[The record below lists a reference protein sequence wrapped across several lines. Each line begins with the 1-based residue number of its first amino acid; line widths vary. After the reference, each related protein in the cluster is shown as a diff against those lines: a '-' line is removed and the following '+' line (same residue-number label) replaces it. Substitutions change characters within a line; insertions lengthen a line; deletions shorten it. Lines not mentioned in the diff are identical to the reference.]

1 LWRPVTAIRL
11 ADTDNNPATVADP
24 NWLPL
29 AGNTPA
35 DPSYPGAHST
45 ISAAGAD
52 VLASFFGDNQSFSV
66 ASPALPGVTRSF
78 DSFSAAAEEAGLSRI
93 YAGVHTRLDH
103 VAGLTL
109 GHDVAAFVLHNAL
122 LPAENARAFSASEN
136 GIGARSYVQT
146 NLVSDIPGLAAHTD
160 PDLKNPWGTS
170 VGPGSPIWVS
180 DNHAGVTTLYD
191 GSGSPQPR
199 VVAIPAPPSASGA
212 VGAPTGQAFN
222 TFDPSSSDFVI
233 SKNGASGPAF
243 FLFATEDGTI
253 AGWNPNVD
261 NAHAVIG
268 VDRSTATDAAG
279 DVGANYKGLAL
290 VTTPAGKF
298 IYATSFRFGRVD
310 VFDSQFT
317 LVNSF
322 TDPTIPAGFAPFGI
336 HNIGGKLYV
345 TFAKQG
351 PGKDDDD
358 ARPGNGFVDV
368 FSPNGDLLQRLVSR
382 GRLDSPW
389 AVTLAP
395 PTFGA
400 FGGDILVGNFGNG
413 RINAFDPVTGEF
425 QGELSGP
432 GGGPIAID
440 GLWGLRFAPATPGA
454 GPNTLFFTA
463 GLNHE
468 ADGLFGTLVPSG

>member
-1 LWRPVTAIRL
+1 MKVRSLVVAL
-11 ADTDNNPATVADP
+11 AVVAAVSAS
-24 NWLPL
+24 LVSS
-29 AGNTPA
+29 GIVTPA
-35 DPSYPGAHST
+35 S
-45 ISAAGAD
+45 AGA
-52 VLASFFGDNQSFSV
+52 G
-66 ASPALPGVTRSF
+66 
-78 DSFSAAAEEAGLSRI
+78 
-93 YAGVHTRLDH
+93 
-103 VAGLTL
+103 
-109 GHDVAAFVLHNAL
+109 
-122 LPAENARAFSASEN
+122 
-136 GIGARSYVQT
+136 GIATKSYDQT
-146 NLVSDIPGLAAHTD
+146 NLASDIPGLAAHTD
-160 PDLKNPWGTS
+160 PNLKNPWGTS

-191 GSGSPQPR
+191 GVGNPQPR
-199 VVAIPAPPSASGA
+199 VVAIPAPASAGAGA

-222 TFDPSSSDFVI
+222 TFDPTSTDFVI
-233 SKNGASGPAF
+233 SKNGVSGPAF

-261 NAHAVIG
+261 NANAVIA
-268 VDRSTATDAAG
+268 VDRSTATDSAG

-290 VTTPAGKF
+290 VTTPNGKF

-310 VFDSQFT
+310 VFDSHFN

-322 TDPTIPAGFAPFGI
+322 SDPTIPTGFAPFGI

-351 PGKDDDD
+351 AGKADDD

-368 FSPNGDLLQRLVSR
+368 FAPNGDLLQRLVSR

-395 PTFGA
+395 ASFGV
-400 FGGDILVGNFGNG
+400 FGGDILVGNFGDG
-413 RINAFDPVTGEF
+413 RINAYDPTSGEF
-425 QGELSGP
+425 QGELSRP
-432 GGGPIAID
+432 GGGPIVID

-468 ADGLFGTLVPSG
+468 ADGLFGTIVPHE

>member
-1 LWRPVTAIRL
+1 MKPRRSVALLAAPVAL
-11 ADTDNNPATVADP
+11 
-24 NWLPL
+24 
-29 AGNTPA
+29 
-35 DPSYPGAHST
+35 
-45 ISAAGAD
+45 SAAI
-52 VLASFFGDNQSFSV
+52 
-66 ASPALPGVTRSF
+66 ALSGTARP
-78 DSFSAAAEEAGLSRI
+78 AAAGS
-93 YAGVHTRLDH
+93 
-103 VAGLTL
+103 
-109 GHDVAAFVLHNAL
+109 
-122 LPAENARAFSASEN
+122 
-136 GIGARSYVQT
+136 GIATRSYVQT

-160 PDLKNPWGTS
+160 PNLKNPWGTS

-191 GSGSPQPR
+191 GTGNAQPR
-199 VVAIPAPPSASGA
+199 VVAIPAPPSAGNGA

-233 SKNGASGPAF
+233 SKNGVSGPAF

-261 NAHAVIG
+261 NTHAVIA
-268 VDRSTATDAAG
+268 VDRSTATDSAG

-290 VTTPAGKF
+290 VTTPNGKF
-298 IYATSFRFGRVD
+298 IYATSFRFGSVD
-310 VFDSQFT
+310 VFDSNFN

-351 PGKDDDD
+351 PGKADDA

-368 FSPNGDLLQRLVSR
+368 FAPNGDLLQRLVSQ
-382 GRLDSPW
+382 GKLDSPW

-400 FGGDILVGNFGNG
+400 FGGDILVGNFGDG
-413 RINAFDPVTGEF
+413 RINAYNPTSGEF
-425 QGELSGP
+425 QGELSSP
-432 GGGPIAID
+432 GGGPITID

-463 GLNHE
+463 GLNDE
-468 ADGLFGTLVPSG
+468 ADGLFGTILPNG

>member
-1 LWRPVTAIRL
+1 MRARNLVVGL
-11 ADTDNNPATVADP
+11 AALAA
-24 NWLPL
+24 LSAPL
-29 AGNTPA
+29 AFSGVAAPVA
-35 DPSYPGAHST
+35 
-45 ISAAGAD
+45 AAGGSIA
-52 VLASFFGDNQSFSV
+52 
-66 ASPALPGVTRSF
+66 TRSY
-78 DSFSAAAEEAGLSRI
+78 DQA
-93 YAGVHTRLDH
+93 
-103 VAGLTL
+103 
-109 GHDVAAFVLHNAL
+109 
-122 LPAENARAFSASEN
+122 
-136 GIGARSYVQT
+136 

-160 PDLKNPWGTS
+160 PNLKNPWGTS

-191 GSGSPQPR
+191 GAGNPQPR
-199 VVAIPAPPSASGA
+199 IVSIPAPSSAGPDA
-212 VGAPTGQAFN
+212 VGAPTGQGFN
-222 TFDPSSSDFVI
+222 TFDPASPDFVI
-233 SKNGASGPAF
+233 SKNGKSAPAF

-261 NAHAVIG
+261 KTHAVIA
-268 VDRSTATDAAG
+268 VDRSTATDSAG

-290 VTTPAGKF
+290 VTTPTGKF
-298 IYATSFRFGRVD
+298 IYATSFRFGTVD
-310 VFDSQFT
+310 VFDSHFD

-351 PGKDDDD
+351 PGKADDD

-368 FSPNGDLLQRLVSR
+368 FAPNGDLLQRLVSG

-395 PTFGA
+395 ASFGA
-400 FGGDILVGNFGNG
+400 FGGDVLVGNFGNG
-413 RINAFDPVTGEF
+413 RINAYDPTSGEF

-432 GGGPIAID
+432 GGGPITID

-468 ADGLFGTLVPSG
+468 ADGLFGTLVPNG

>member
-1 LWRPVTAIRL
+1 MKARRSVALL
-11 ADTDNNPATVADP
+11 AALVA
-24 NWLPL
+24 L
-29 AGNTPA
+29 
-35 DPSYPGAHST
+35 
-45 ISAAGAD
+45 SAA
-52 VLASFFGDNQSFSV
+52 
-66 ASPALPGVTRSF
+66 
-78 DSFSAAAEEAGLSRI
+78 I
-93 YAGVHTRLDH
+93 
-103 VAGLTL
+103 
-109 GHDVAAFVLHNAL
+109 
-122 LPAENARAFSASEN
+122 AFSGTARSASADDGE
-136 GIGARSYVQT
+136 IAARSYVQT

-160 PDLKNPWGTS
+160 PNLKNPWGTS

-191 GSGSPQPR
+191 GEGNAQPR
-199 VVAIPAPPSASGA
+199 VVAISAPPSAGNGA

-222 TFDPSSSDFVI
+222 TFDPNSSDFVI
-233 SKNGASGPAF
+233 SKNGISGPAF

-261 NAHAVIG
+261 NTHAVIA
-268 VDRSTATDAAG
+268 VDRSTATDSTG

-290 VTTPAGKF
+290 VTTPNGKF
-298 IYATSFRFGRVD
+298 IYATSFRFGTVD
-310 VFDSQFT
+310 VFDSHFN

-336 HNIGGKLYV
+336 HNNGGNLYA

-351 PGKDDDD
+351 PGKQDDA

-368 FSPNGDLLQRLVSR
+368 FAPNGDLLRRLVSR
-382 GRLDSPW
+382 GKLDSPW

-395 PTFGA
+395 PTFGV

-413 RINAFDPVTGEF
+413 RINAYNPTGGEF
-425 QGELSGP
+425 QGELKRP
-432 GGGPIAID
+432 GGGPVAID

-463 GLNHE
+463 GLNDE
-468 ADGLFGTLVPSG
+468 ADGLFGTILPNG

>member
-1 LWRPVTAIRL
+1 MNVRR
-11 ADTDNNPATVADP
+11 
-24 NWLPL
+24 
-29 AGNTPA
+29 
-35 DPSYPGAHST
+35 S
-45 ISAAGAD
+45 
-52 VLASFFGDNQSFSV
+52 VLALAALV
-66 ASPALPGVTRSF
+66 ALSALI
-78 DSFSAAAEEAGLSRI
+78 A
-93 YAGVHTRLDH
+93 
-103 VAGLTL
+103 LT
-109 GHDVAAFVLHNAL
+109 GT
-122 LPAENARAFSASEN
+122 ARSASTDGG
-136 GIGARSYVQT
+136 GIATRSYVQS

-160 PDLKNPWGTS
+160 PNLKNPWGTS

-191 GSGSPQPR
+191 GAGNAQSL
-199 VVAIPAPPSASGA
+199 VVAIPAPLSAGAGA

-233 SKNGASGPAF
+233 SQDGKSGPAF

-253 AGWNPNVD
+253 AGWNPSVD
-261 NAHAVIG
+261 KTHAIIA
-268 VDRSTATDAAG
+268 VDRSTATDGVG

-290 VTTPAGKF
+290 VTMSSGKF

-310 VFDSQFT
+310 VFDSHFN

-322 TDPTIPAGFAPFGI
+322 TDPTVPTGFAPFGI
-336 HNIGGKLYV
+336 HNVGGKLYV

-351 PGKDDDD
+351 PGKNDDD

-382 GRLDSPW
+382 GKLDSPW

-395 PTFGA
+395 TTFGA

-413 RINAFDPVTGEF
+413 RINAYDPTTGMF

-454 GPNTLFFTA
+454 TPNTLFFTA

-468 ADGLFGTLVPSG
+468 ADGLFGTLLPNG

>member
-1 LWRPVTAIRL
+1 MKARRSVVAIAL
-11 ADTDNNPATVADP
+11 VA
-24 NWLPL
+24 L
-29 AGNTPA
+29 
-35 DPSYPGAHST
+35 
-45 ISAAGAD
+45 SAAIA
-52 VLASFFGDNQSFSV
+52 FSGT
-66 ASPALPGVTRSF
+66 AR
-78 DSFSAAAEEAGLSRI
+78 SAATAGGGI
-93 YAGVHTRLDH
+93 AG
-103 VAGLTL
+103 
-109 GHDVAAFVLHNAL
+109 
-122 LPAENARAFSASEN
+122 
-136 GIGARSYVQT
+136 RSYVQT

-160 PDLKNPWGTS
+160 PNLKNPWGTS

-191 GSGSPQPR
+191 GAGNPQPR
-199 VVAIPAPPSASGA
+199 VAAIPAPPSAGNGA

-222 TFDPSSSDFVI
+222 TFDPNSSDFAI
-233 SKNGASGPAF
+233 SKNGVSGPAL

-261 NAHAVIG
+261 NTHAVIA
-268 VDRSTATDAAG
+268 VDRSTATDSAG

-290 VTTPAGKF
+290 VTTPNGKF
-298 IYATSFRFGRVD
+298 IYATSFRFGTVE
-310 VFDSQFT
+310 VFDNHFN

-351 PGKDDDD
+351 PGKADDD

-368 FSPNGDLLQRLVSR
+368 FAPNGDLLQRLVSR
-382 GRLDSPW
+382 GNLDSPW

-413 RINAFDPVTGEF
+413 RINAYDPTSGEI
-425 QGELSGP
+425 QGQLKRP
-432 GGGPIAID
+432 GGGPIRID

-468 ADGLFGTLVPSG
+468 ADGLFGTILPNG